1 MPPALPLYTH
11 KKHTGTKAAV
21 VTGEVVIYAAYV
33 TANGAN
39 MDVNLIDALTDGG
52 EDDLDIN
59 VLDGDCKMIH
69 FPGGIIFNTGL
80 SITIAGTGQ
89 VHLWTD
95 RAQATA

>member
-1 MPPALPLYTH
+1 MFPALSLYSH
-11 KKHTGTKAAV
+11 KKHTATKAAAV
-21 VTGEVVIYAAYV
+21 SGAVMIYAAYV

-59 VLDGDCKMIH
+59 VLDGDCKMLH
-69 FPGGIIFNTGL
+69 FPGGLSFATGL

-89 VHLWTD
+89 LHLWTD
-95 RAQATA
+95 KAQTAT